1 MRSNDSHGLV
11 LCIVAAVFLAGVG
24 IAVPVSSSVS
34 EPLDSLAWLAGDWEG
49 DDAGTLNQE
58 RWMEPAGG
66 MMLAVHR
73 DLKGGKAVSFE
84 FLRIEGSSDGITYI
98 AQPRGQ
104 APTAFPMIENGPGG
118 RRRVVFENPSLEFPR
133 RILYWMEKDGE
144 LHARIE
150 GTPGGKPKAIEWTWR
165 KRVR

>member
-1 MRSNDSHGLV
+1 MICRILLGLTVASAAAIALPPPTSDSL
-11 LCIVAAVFLAGVG
+11 
-24 IAVPVSSSVS
+24 S
-34 EPLDSLAWLAGDWEG
+34 SLAWLAGDWEG

-58 RWMEPAGG
+58 RWTEPAGG

-84 FLRIEGSSDGITYI
+84 FLRIESTSDGITYF

-104 APTAFPMIENGPGG
+104 APTPFRMSENGPAG
-118 RRRVVFENPSLEFPR
+118 RRRVVFENPDLEFPH

-144 LHARIE
+144 LHAKIE
-150 GTPGGKPKAIEWTWR
+150 GTPGGKPKSIEWTWK
-165 KRVR
+165 KRR